1 MLYIYFALCVF
12 SMRTVDTA
20 VADVALNILCLL
32 MKDQWSWL
40 CTENIQKTIRL
51 LFGTFIERYVLQSDS
66 VQHLACKSVL
76 GWHVVSQHV

>member
-1 MLYIYFALCVF
+1 MCDA
-12 SMRTVDTA
+12 DTA

-51 LFGTFIERYVLQSDS
+51 LFGTFIERS
-66 VQHLACKSVL
+66 VFLSACL
-76 GWHVVSQHV
+76 GLYT